1 MALSLKDG
9 ITKERREKKAKKEKK
24 KIVLETND
32 DEIWRRLERWGSHRE
47 LSNGFFVL
55 AKQLYYGLYKLM
67 IFYLII
73 LS

>member
-32 DEIWRRLERWGSHRE
+32 DEI
-47 LSNGFFVL
+47 
-55 AKQLYYGLYKLM
+55 
-67 IFYLII
+67 
-73 LS
+73 